1 MLLKRLLVGS
11 YHSHFYNLAHLW
23 IGFKL
28 IQVLGGGR
36 TDAVQTSLFG
46 PAKSFILYLK
56 YPVYLKLS
64 VS

>member
-1 MLLKRLLVGS
+1 MLSKRLLVGS
-11 YHSHFYNLAHLW
+11 YNLYFYNLVHLW
-23 IGFKL
+23 IGLKL
-28 IQVLGGGR
+28 IQVLGKGR
-36 TDAVQTSLFG
+36 ADAVQISLFG